1 MLHEPIRKHVR
12 RYVRLDCQVVRDFDF
27 KLVGDLALD
36 LSPRGM
42 LVRAKKHERR
52 ILPVL
57 TGEEVVVTFKPPRS
71 NTWFDAQGVVARVV
85 HGRRPGDYGLSYGI
99 EFQNLSVEDER
110 RLFDHLRGS
119 TRPDAQ
125 RPPRPLA

>member
-1 MLHEPIRKHVR
+1 MIHEPIRRTLR

-27 KLVGDLALD
+27 QLVGDLALD
-36 LSPRGM
+36 LSPKGM
-42 LVRAKKHERR
+42 LVRAKKHDKR
-52 ILPVL
+52 ICPVL
-57 TGEEVVVTFKPPRS
+57 TGEELVVTFKPPRS

-99 EFQNLSVEDER
+99 EFHGLSADDEQL
-110 RLFDHLRGS
+110 LFEHLRGS
-119 TRPDAQ
+119 GRPDAS